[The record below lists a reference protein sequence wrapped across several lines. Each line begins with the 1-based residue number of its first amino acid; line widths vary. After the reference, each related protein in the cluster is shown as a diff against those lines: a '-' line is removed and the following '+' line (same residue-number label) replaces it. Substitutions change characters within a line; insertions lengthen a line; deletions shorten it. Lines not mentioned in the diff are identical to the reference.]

1 MQPTQSPWPFV
12 ASLALLAL
20 ASAAL
25 VLLLPQ
31 LFGAGD
37 DPAPWLL
44 ATLGGLALAGALG
57 TRRFRP
63 DHRS

>member
-12 ASLALLAL
+12 VSIALLAL
-20 ASAAL
+20 SAA
-25 VLLLPQ
+25 VLLLLVPQ
-31 LFGAGD
+31 LFGTGD

-44 ATLGGLALAGALG
+44 GALGGLALAGAVG

-63 DHRS
+63 NHRS

>member
-20 ASAAL
+20 SSAAL
-25 VLLLPQ
+25 ILLMPQ
-31 LFGAGD
+31 LFGTGD
-37 DPAPWLL
+37 DPAPWLF
-44 ATLGGLALAGALG
+44 ATHGGLALAGALG